1 MTLMFIPTVTS
12 TFTEIVNYSIKKS
25 QGNTDG
31 LSLKSSLFRISRHI
45 PLVQPFV
52 HFSAFLKLKK
62 ARDDINKAVTFYKRL
77 PTINDANRL
86 KYKTKVEEEAVKY
99 KEAKEA
105 YTQYVDLMFRWQFC
119 LHTTL
124 LFYQIEPLKN
134 GTSLIFP
141 SCTLGWANK
150 DLGLF

>member
-31 LSLKSSLFRISRHI
+31 LSLKASLFRISRHI

-77 PTINDANRL
+77 DPAKINDANRL
-86 KYKTKVEEEAVKY
+86 KCKTKVEEEAVKY
-99 KEAKEA
+99 KKAKEA
-105 YTQYVDLMFRWQFC
+105 YTQYVDLMFRWQFRA
-119 LHTTL
+119 HTSTCTE
-124 LFYQIEPLKN
+124 I
-134 GTSLIFP
+134 LI
-141 SCTLGWANK
+141 
-150 DLGLF
+150 

>member
-12 TFTEIVNYSIKKS
+12 TFTEIVNYSIRKS

-31 LSLKSSLFRISRHI
+31 LSLKASLFKISRHI

-77 PTINDANRL
+77 DPAKINDANRL

-105 YTQYVDLMFRWQFC
+105 YTQYVDLMFRWQFRV
-119 LHTTL
+119 HTSICTEIL
-124 LFYQIEPLKN
+124 L
-134 GTSLIFP
+134 
-141 SCTLGWANK
+141 
-150 DLGLF
+150 

>member
-12 TFTEIVNYSIKKS
+12 TFTEIVNYSIRKS

-31 LSLKSSLFRISRHI
+31 LSLKASLFRISRHI

-77 PTINDANRL
+77 DPANMVVFLINDANRL
-86 KYKTKVEEEAVKY
+86 KCKTKVEEEAVKY

-105 YTQYVDLMFRWQFC
+105 YTQYVDLMFRWQFR
-119 LHTTL
+119 LHTSICTEIL
-124 LFYQIEPLKN
+124 L
-134 GTSLIFP
+134 
-141 SCTLGWANK
+141 
-150 DLGLF
+150 

>member
-12 TFTEIVNYSIKKS
+12 TFTEIVNYSIRKS

-31 LSLKSSLFRISRHI
+31 LSLKASLFKISRHI

-77 PTINDANRL
+77 DPAKINDTNRL
-86 KYKTKVEEEAVKY
+86 KCKTKVEEEAVKY
-99 KEAKEA
+99 KEAKES
-105 YTQYVDLMFRWQFC
+105 YTQYVDLMFRWQFR
-119 LHTTL
+119 LHTNFIQLVT
-124 LFYQIEPLKN
+124 
-134 GTSLIFP
+134 
-141 SCTLGWANK
+141 WARK
-150 DLGLF
+150 KVFSE

>member
-31 LSLKSSLFRISRHI
+31 LSLKASLFRISRHI

-62 ARDDINKAVTFYKRL
+62 ARDDINRAVSFYKRL
-77 PTINDANRL
+77 DPAWSVKFLDDAYRL
-86 KYKTKVEEEAVKY
+86 KCKTKVEEEAVKY

-119 LHTTL
+119 VHTSICTEIL
-124 LFYQIEPLKN
+124 L
-134 GTSLIFP
+134 
-141 SCTLGWANK
+141 
-150 DLGLF
+150 